1 MNEVGILIAA
11 TVACWIVAGAV
22 AVAVAQGS
30 SLRSAASLSSLG
42 GILAL
47 AAGVWIV
54 VGHLTWQLH
63 VGGGV
68 AGEVGLRIT
77 PLSGVFVIALGLVA
91 AAIGA
96 YLPRYHRAG
105 PGTGAYLLV
114 YQGALI
120 ASLVVLAAS
129 SITVFLVAWES
140 MTLTSF
146 LMIVRHRRDP
156 AVVQGGFLFLALGEV
171 GFALIVAALAI
182 LGTQAGSTSF
192 SVIAAHAPHL
202 SAGWAD
208 AVFVLALLGFG
219 FKAGLVPL
227 HIWLPAA
234 HPVAPADGSGFLSGV
249 VTKLGV
255 FGFALVAFQ
264 LLPSGPAWWGVLA
277 LGLGSLSA
285 ALGVLYSLMERDW
298 KRFLAY
304 STIENIGI
312 VFVALGASL
321 AFFESHQPAVGALL
335 LIAGLYH
342 VLNHAA
348 YKTLLF
354 LETGVVE
361 HAVGSRDLDRLGGL
375 ARRMPRAAAL
385 TLVGTL
391 GIAALPPLNGFV
403 SEWLVF
409 QGLFQGFRIPSHVIG
424 VVLVIAAATLAL
436 TGGMAINAFARAFG
450 IPFLGMAR
458 SEEAAVAN
466 EVGQPV
472 AGPALLA
479 VACCFLAVGAPLVLT
494 ALDRVVQATTSEN
507 ILAKLIVPGL
517 TVIPAHTDFSAFS
530 PTYLAVC
537 LLAMLLVPVLI
548 VRSRTRVAKNR
559 SVPVWAG
566 GILRFRPRMQYTATT
581 HANPVRVT
589 FEGLYRPQV
598 KLTRASDDPAGRSGP
613 VHYHF
618 QVTPLFERYLYQPI
632 VRLVEAMA
640 RLVQPIQAGDVN
652 LYLLY
657 VFVTILI
664 AYLVA
669 VR

>member
-1 MNEVGILIAA
+1 M
-11 TVACWIVAGAV
+11 
-22 AVAVAQGS
+22 
-30 SLRSAASLSSLG
+30 
-42 GILAL
+42 
-47 AAGVWIV
+47 
-54 VGHLTWQLH
+54 
-63 VGGGV
+63 
-68 AGEVGLRIT
+68 
-77 PLSGVFVIALGLVA
+77 P
-91 AAIGA
+91 
-96 YLPRYHRAG
+96 
-105 PGTGAYLLV
+105 YLL
-114 YQGALI
+114 QFLQ
-120 ASLVVLAAS
+120 SLTVLAAAPLYAGVLTKAS
-129 SITVFLVAWES
+129 ALLQSKHGPSILQPYRDLAKWLSKGSAISDQTSWIFQAAPYLAMAGYLVVSTIVPIITSNPLPLAFLGD
-140 MTLTSF
+140 L
-146 LMIVRHRRDP
+146 L
-156 AVVQGGFLFLALGEV
+156 GGA
-171 GFALIVAALAI
+171 
-182 LGTQAGSTSF
+182 
-192 SVIAAHAPHL
+192 
-202 SAGWAD
+202 
-208 AVFVLALLGFG
+208 FVLALSSFVMSLAAYDTASPLGG
-219 FKAGLVPL
+219 
-227 HIWLPAA
+227 
-234 HPVAPADGSGFLSGV
+234 
-249 VTKLGV
+249 
-255 FGFALVAFQ
+255 
-264 LLPSGPAWWGVLA
+264 
-277 LGLGSLSA
+277 
-285 ALGVLYSLMERDW
+285 
-298 KRFLAY
+298 
-304 STIENIGI
+304 
-312 VFVALGASL
+312 LGASR
-321 AFFESHQPAVGALL
+321 
-335 LIAGLYH
+335 
-342 VLNHAA
+342 
-348 YKTLLF
+348 T
-354 LETGVVE
+354 TW
-361 HAVGSRDLDRLGGL
+361 LGGL

-403 SEWLVF
+403 DEWLVF
-409 QGLFQGFRIPSHVIG
+409 QGLFQGFRIPSDVIG

-494 ALDRVVQATTSEN
+494 GLDRVVQATTGEN
-507 ILAKLIVPGL
+507 IFAKLIVPGL

-537 LLAMLLVPVLI
+537 LLAMLLVPALM

-559 SVPVWAG
+559 SVPVCAG

-652 LYLLY
+652 LNLLY